1 MDGML
6 NKIFIYMDRRNVSIK
21 EKKVLNVYFWHFYT
35 HQISENN
42 LNI

>member
-21 EKKVLNVYFWHFYT
+21 EKKVLNVYF
-35 HQISENN
+35 
-42 LNI
+42 